1 MEANIEPIGRVAFHL
16 GPIPVHWYGVFIG
29 LGIVLA
35 LLLAMRE
42 AERRG
47 LDKEIFADLLLWA
60 IPAAI
65 VGARL
70 YYVAFE
76 WEHYSQNLGD
86 IFKIWEGGLA
96 IHGGLIGAIITGY
109 IFTKVKKVSFWQL
122 ADIAAP
128 SIILGQAI
136 GRWGN
141 FINQEA
147 HGEEVSRAFLESL
160 YLPDFIINQMYIGGT
175 YYHPTFLY
183 ESLWNFAGVIILIL
197 LRRANLRR
205 GEIFLTY
212 VIWYSVG
219 RFFIEEMRT
228 DSLMLTE
235 TLRIAQ
241 TISVALVIGA
251 VALIIYRRVSGLSN
265 IRYLDTAPS
274 VNKKGTHSKSK
285 KRKG

>member
-1 MEANIEPIGRVAFHL
+1 MEANIEPINPVAFHL

-35 LLLAMRE
+35 LILAMRE
-42 AERRG
+42 GERRG

-60 IPAAI
+60 IPFAI
-65 VGARL
+65 IGARL

-76 WEHYSQNLGD
+76 WDYYSQNLSD
-86 IFKIWEGGLA
+86 IPKIWRGGLA

-147 HGEEVSRAFLESL
+147 HGGEVSRAFLENL
-160 YLPDFIINQMYIGGT
+160 YLPEFIINQMYIDGV

-197 LRRANLRR
+197 LRKANLRR
-205 GEIFLTY
+205 GELFLTY

-219 RFFIEEMRT
+219 RYFIEGMRT

-241 TISVALVIGA
+241 TISVTLVIGA
-251 VALIIYRRVSGLSN
+251 IALIVYRRVSGMAN
-265 IRYLDTAPS
+265 IRYLDGAQPAN
-274 VNKKGTHSKSK
+274 NKGSKSTN
-285 KRKG
+285 RKA